1 MLEKKK
7 EVLYIN
13 ENGLLRKIFYEKAQD
28 MFDQVMDHL
37 YMSSLRT
44 IMKKKIDTKSKKAH
58 RKCLRGSTK
67 PMSEELCRCK

>member
-7 EVLYIN
+7 EVIYIN

-44 IMKKKIDTKSKKAH
+44 IMTKKIDTKSKKVH

-67 PMSEELCRCK
+67 PMSEGLCRCK